1 MAKLKIFYNN
11 DTTSLVPDEVGYKN
25 VAEGLIADLTNFDS
39 ASDKD
44 RSDLLQKYA
53 NSDKKTHTIYQLT
66 RGTGGGGSD
75 VNEPIDKNNCK
86 IDIEYDGRKK
96 PATTYGKHKLA
107 LPELLLGDTLTTGYL
122 EEYVKKV
129 VSLYGAT
136 GGGTTAQQTDD
147 ACKFLFGIMLLTRC
161 R

>member
-11 DTTSLVPDEVGYKN
+11 DTTSTVPDDVGYRN
-25 VAEGLIADLTNFDS
+25 VTEGLIADLTAFDD

-44 RSDLLQKYA
+44 RSDLLQQYA
-53 NSDKKTHTIYQLT
+53 NRDKLNHTIYQQT
-66 RGTGGGGSD
+66 RGTGRGGSD
-75 VNEPIDKNNCK
+75 VNEPIDKTNCK
-86 IDIEYDGRKK
+86 VQLEYDGRKK
-96 PATTYGKHKLA
+96 TGTSYGKHVLT
-107 LPELLLGDTLTTGYL
+107 LPELQTGDALTTGYL

-136 GGGTTAQQTDD
+136 GGGTTPKQTDD